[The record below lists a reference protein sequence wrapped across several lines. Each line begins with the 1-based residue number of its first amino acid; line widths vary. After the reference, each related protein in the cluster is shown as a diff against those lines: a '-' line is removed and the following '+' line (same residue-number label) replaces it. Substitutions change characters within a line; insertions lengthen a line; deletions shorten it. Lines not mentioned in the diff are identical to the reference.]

1 MIEIYLLEQ
10 LVAFETYGTLSA
22 AAEYLHISQPALS
35 HSMQKLEELMGVPL
49 FHRQKNRLALNE
61 NGRLTAEYARKIL
74 EQERDMVERV
84 RLFDKSRRTITLGS
98 CAPVPVSDIVP
109 LLSGSI
115 EG

>member
-1 MIEIYLLEQ
+1 MR
-10 LVAFETYGTLSA
+10 
-22 AAEYLHISQPALS
+22 
-35 HSMQKLEELMGVPL
+35 VPL

-109 LLSGSI
+109 LLSGQYRGMTISSEI
-115 EG
+115 VNSDRKKCLMEADERFLSDRRSAP